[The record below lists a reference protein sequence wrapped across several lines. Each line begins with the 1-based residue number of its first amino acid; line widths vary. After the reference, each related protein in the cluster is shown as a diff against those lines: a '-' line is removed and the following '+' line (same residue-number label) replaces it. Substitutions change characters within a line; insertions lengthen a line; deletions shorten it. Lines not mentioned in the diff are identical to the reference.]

1 MAEISANAGM
11 PQRILYALET
21 NQHKEGL
28 TVAEIREVLELKPD
42 SNKTVY
48 NALRKLIIKRKIQ
61 CWSSIENSQIKVYS
75 LPKSDKFWDN
85 LAQQSERSLTH
96 EARERLKEDDN
107 HPIIPQLQLSRLMG
121 VVMKEWN
128 IISTTENF
136 PCRSGIYAFYSGID
150 GICLYVG
157 QARNLQSRGYRHWAW
172 EQATRDF
179 ESPYAAYKIVESE
192 HFNKTKRELIYNEC
206 LFIGLL
212 RPCWNAATP
221 RPRGD
226 FYEWLVTGDNSIYLS
241 S

>member
-11 PQRILYALET
+11 PQKILHALEN

-28 TVAEIREVLELKPD
+28 TVKEIREVLELKPD

-48 NALRKLIIKRKIQ
+48 NALRKLIIKHKIQ

-75 LPKSDKFWDN
+75 LPKPDEFFAN
-85 LAQQSERSLTH
+85 LTQESERSLTQ
-96 EARERLKEDDN
+96 EAKERLEEDDN
-107 HPIIPQLQLSRLMG
+107 HPLIPQAQLSQVME
-121 VVMKEWN
+121 VVMNEWN
-128 IISTTENF
+128 TVSTPENF
-136 PCRSGIYAFYSGID
+136 PCRSGIYAFYSSVA

-179 ESPYAAYKIVESE
+179 ESPYATYKVVEGE

-212 RPCWNAATP
+212 RPC
-221 RPRGD
+221 
-226 FYEWLVTGDNSIYLS
+226 
-241 S
+241 